1 MQKQKSTG
9 KKNPPPRPSG
19 MIIKVKPQ
27 AKRAKLD
34 QEDAK
39 EPSHTAKVPEVGT
52 EKSLQQ
58 RKLPNG
64 GSDELND
71 VVKTGLVSYSDES
84 EEDD

>member
-1 MQKQKSTG
+1 
-9 KKNPPPRPSG
+9 

-39 EPSHTAKVPEVGT
+39 EPSHTAKVPKVGT
-52 EKSLQQ
+52 EKSLRQ

-64 GSDELND
+64 DEVND
-71 VVKTGLVSYSDES
+71 VIKTGLVSYSDES